1 MSVDYWK
8 ESDLD
13 SMVAVLESGSRP
25 KGGASTETGEIPSLG
40 GENII
45 RNGGVTLEYVK
56 MVPLSFYERMTKGHL
71 LNGDVLINKDGAQT
85 GKVGIYRDCGN
96 IKASINEHLFLMRA
110 KEDILI
116 QEYLYY
122 ILLSESG
129 QKQIAGQISGS
140 AQPGLKS
147 NFLRGVVTE
156 IPPVPEQT
164 KIAEIL
170 STIDRAIEQT
180 EALIAKQQRLK
191 TGLMQDLLT
200 RGIDEHGN
208 LRSEQT
214 HKFKDSPLGRIPAEW
229 EVLTLASIGTWN
241 SGGTPFKANPNF
253 WGDDI
258 PWVCPKDMKTF
269 DLHSTIENLTHLG
282 LRNGSKLMPAGCV
295 FIVVRG
301 MILAHTFPVCITS
314 CPMSL
319 NQDVKGIVVSPNIE
333 ARFFAYW
340 LFDKG
345 QSLLKITTTATH
357 GTKRFD
363 MNELFAVPIAV
374 PSKAEQAQ
382 IVKVLDETEFQI
394 TTNKTHRAKLHS
406 LKTALMQDLL
416 TGRKRVTNLLD
427 RKETIA

>member
-1 MSVDYWK
+1 MNQLSLDSQIMSGAIKLGRGNIISSKDIANKPGDYPIYSSSAQGKGEFGCYADFMFDEELITWSVD
-8 ESDLD
+8 
-13 SMVAVLESGSRP
+13 GGGRFFFRP
-25 KGGASTETGEIPSLG
+25 KHKFSVTNVCGYMRIEDDVWNRRFVYYSLDLQHASLAFDYQMKAHPSV
-40 GENII
+40 I
-45 RNGGVTLEYVK
+45 R
-56 MVPLSFYERMTKGHL
+56 H
-71 LNGDVLINKDGAQT
+71 
-85 GKVGIYRDCGN
+85 IYT
-96 IKASINEHLFLMRA
+96 
-110 KEDILI
+110 
-116 QEYLYY
+116 
-122 ILLSESG
+122 LSELP
-129 QKQIAGQISGS
+129 K
-140 AQPGLKS
+140 
-147 NFLRGVVTE
+147 
-156 IPPVPEQT
+156 PEQT

-170 STIDRAIEQT
+170 STVDRAIEQT

-214 HKFKDSPLGRIPAEW
+214 HKFKDSPLGRIPVEW
-229 EVLTLASIGTWN
+229 EVETLASIGNWN

-253 WGDDI
+253 WGDDV

-269 DLHSTIENLTHLG
+269 DLHSTIENLTYLG
-282 LRNGSKLMPAGCV
+282 LRNGSKLMPAECV

-319 NQDVKGIVVSPNIE
+319 NQDVKGIVVAPNIE

-340 LFDKG
+340 LFDRG

-363 MNELFAVPIAV
+363 MNELFATPIAV
-374 PSKAEQAQ
+374 PSKDEQAQ
-382 IVKVLDETEFQI
+382 IVKVLDKTEFLI
-394 TTNKTHRAKLHS
+394 TTNKTQREKLRV

-416 TGRKRVTNLLD
+416 TGRKRVTELLD
-427 RKETIA
+427 GKEASA